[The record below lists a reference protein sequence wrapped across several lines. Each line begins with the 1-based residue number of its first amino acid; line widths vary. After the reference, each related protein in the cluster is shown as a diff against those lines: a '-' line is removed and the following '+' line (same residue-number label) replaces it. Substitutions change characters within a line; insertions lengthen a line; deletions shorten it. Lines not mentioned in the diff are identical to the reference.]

1 MNKLN
6 QDQDPQNGFFEQ
18 DPLIYSFGIFVTE
31 LTVYVFHKKPEDS
44 SPTSSPLSSLKYNQN
59 KFDGSIN
66 NVWICMI
73 FEEIRLFSCET
84 FVLTKKVEFFR
95 SIQTPKPF

>member
-1 MNKLN
+1 MLPRQVGCYAPKYIFQPFYKL
-6 QDQDPQNGFFEQ
+6 GFEQ
-18 DPLIYSFGIFVTE
+18 TQPRPFQKYTWNIRYYRIDSLY
-31 LTVYVFHKKPEDS
+31 KKTIDQSEDS

-73 FEEIRLFSCET
+73 FEEIRLF
-84 FVLTKKVEFFR
+84 FL
-95 SIQTPKPF
+95 